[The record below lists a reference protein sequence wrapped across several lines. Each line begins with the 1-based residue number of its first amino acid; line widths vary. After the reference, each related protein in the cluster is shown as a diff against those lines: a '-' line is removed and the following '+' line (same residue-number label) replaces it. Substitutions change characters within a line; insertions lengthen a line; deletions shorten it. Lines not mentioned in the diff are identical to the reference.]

1 MVIRYLLADALSL
14 FGNAVAAVALPW
26 LVLVRT
32 GDAAAAGVIAAASAL
47 PMLLAAVVG
56 GWVVDRFGRR
66 RISVGADLA
75 SAASIAALPLVDAWT
90 GLTLAWFV
98 ALGVAGALFDV
109 PGMTAREALGPDVA
123 AAAGV
128 PLERLAGLREGLG
141 GVVLVLGP
149 AAAGAMLA
157 LVEPVIV
164 LWVTAACS
172 ALAAAVTATLP
183 AGVGAT
189 TAPRGASG
197 IGEGW
202 AVLRADRLLAAVT
215 LVSVAAVA
223 VIAPLQGIVLPVH
236 LVAQDA
242 PGLLGL
248 VITAIALGGIVGA
261 GFYAAVGA
269 RWARRPVFVGALLVA
284 TVGVVGV
291 ALLPPAPLML
301 AAAAL
306 VGLGSGPL
314 SGMTAVLLGERIPER
329 VRGRVMGLQNAA
341 VLSVAPAGVLG
352 AGLLADAVGVRT
364 TGMLVAGLWLLVALG
379 TLLTPALRALETAP
393 TVEVGEGAD
402 DR

>member
-1 MVIRYLLADALSL
+1 MVVRYLLADALSL

-32 GDAAAAGVIAAASAL
+32 GDAAAAGVIAAAAAL

-98 ALGVAGALFDV
+98 VLGVAGALFDV
-109 PGMTAREALGPDVA
+109 PGMTAREALAPDVA

-141 GVVLVLGP
+141 GVVMIVGP
-149 AAAGAMLA
+149 AAAGGLLA
-157 LVEPVIV
+157 LLDPVVV
-164 LWVTAACS
+164 LWATAACS
-172 ALAAAVTATLP
+172 ALAAVATATLP
-183 AGVGAT
+183 AGVGGTGTPA
-189 TAPRGASG
+189 GLSG

-202 AVLRADRLLAAVT
+202 AVLRGDRLLVTVT
-215 LVSVAAVA
+215 LVSVGAVA
-223 VIAPLQGIVLPVH
+223 VIAPLQGILLPVH

-261 GFYAAVGA
+261 GLYAAVGS
-269 RWARRPVFVGALLVA
+269 RWARRPVFVVAMLV
-284 TVGVVGV
+284 TSVGVVGL
-291 ALLPPAPLML
+291 ALLPPAPLL
-301 AAAAL
+301 LGAAVL
-306 VGLGSGPL
+306 VGIGMGPMSAL
-314 SGMTAVLLGERIPER
+314 TAVLVAERIPEQ

-341 VLSVAPAGVLG
+341 VLAVVPVGVLG
-352 AGLLADAVGVRT
+352 AGLLTEGVGVRP
-364 TGMLVAGLWLLVALG
+364 TGMLVAGLWVVVVAG
-379 TLLTPALRALETAP
+379 TLLAPALRTLEPA
-393 TVEVGEGAD
+393 EVARDAD